1 MQLLEHALCAALV
14 GAYATGHR
22 QGAEMVRQA
31 EGVGP
36 VALAAE
42 PYRVIGPL
50 GACVH
55 PSLRRHSL
63 TLEVAAVEVVVVVAV
78 VVAVATVVAVAVA
91 IAVAVAVAVV
101 VAVEVVVVADGGGEV
116 MVRRWGGGGGV
127 VGLGRARR
135 TYRIDG
141 LRVGGEL
148 WSG

>member
-1 MQLLEHALCAALV
+1 
-14 GAYATGHR
+14 
-22 QGAEMVRQA
+22 MVRQA

-91 IAVAVAVAVV
+91 IAVAVAVAVAVV

-127 VGLGRARR
+127 VGLGRAWR